1 MRYRALPLLA
11 VLALFSVAVVVP
23 FLPAARRQSQ
33 GFALEVTLAS
43 TKSGRV
49 QVYFDRGNGIVE
61 DDSSTL
67 PLPEGAAPRRYRL
80 PMPGDVIRAIRFD
93 PIDRDGIVTLADP
106 CVVDPDGRRV
116 RTLALSA
123 FKAANQIQSLRQG
136 GGSLEIVVP
145 PGGGDP
151 QLSVDF
157 GPPLQFRRSWGRIA
171 AQDAERAAAVFAAC
185 LLAAAAFR
193 FSGALRRG
201 WGSAGRWFAAR
212 PGLALMAAA
221 AAAVAASS
229 YPVIFFG
236 RSYVSPQYGAPLLYD
251 GDPTLPGYRD
261 PNPVDVRGS
270 DVGAII
276 WQSVPYSAIQHRA
289 LLRDRELPVWN
300 RYDSTGT
307 PLLGQGQSMFGDPLH
322 FLAIAADGAA
332 WAWDVKYLAAKWLFA
347 FGLGWLVFSL
357 VRHLPSAL
365 LVAAASPFVGFFVY
379 RVNHPAIFSLCYS
392 PWPLLCWVAIAGARG
407 WRGSVPWYCGLIVA
421 NVALIDSGT
430 AKEAY
435 MLLLSMNAAG
445 ACVLLASSTP
455 LRVRLAK
462 CGAGVLAGGIFALL
476 TAPAW
481 YVFVETLGTSYTSYD
496 NVAAFQIQPSLLL
509 GAFDEAFYRTLEA
522 GRHVFNPSANFVVLA
537 GLLYFLATLR
547 SQFSDRAVAALAVF
561 SLLPA
566 SLAFG
571 FVPPDWVKG
580 WPLLSNIGHLDN
592 TFTCVL
598 IVLWAVLAGAGFSA
612 ASRRLGGP
620 EGRGDLAVA
629 GLLLFALVFQ
639 FTAFRQAVHRLNFG
653 ADTAL
658 MTLKV
663 GQSLPLTPFLAAY
676 LAVLIVAL
684 VAFGLLARRA
694 LREGRVGPAAG
705 VAMALCLLA
714 MLWRGG
720 MQVSTGFED
729 YVVAPGRRVDFRTKS
744 GAVEFLRQARESQP
758 SRAIG
763 LQNNLFPG
771 WSAMYGIETANGP
784 DALINRRY
792 RELLSIAPINSI
804 WDWRLYLSRDGIARA
819 RPFLDFLNVR
829 YYLDLRSDQA
839 ALGALLKPDR
849 MGDLDV
855 YESPTAWPRAFFTD
869 RVELYRDAPGLHG
882 AHPERGRPPVRRGA
896 GLRLHG
902 APGPWRP
909 HGQPARGPGRHSG
922 DRLPVDRGLDV
933 VLGRRAGRGSR
944 GPGGGLLAGISPR
957 RSRRAK
963 GPGIQGKPC
972 LRGSRGE
979 SWPSPDHGVIQA
991 AKLRVASRLL
1001 GRFAGSPG
1009 FRNPFPGRRPPERDR
1024 NCGGINLLNTMGP
1037 AANLGRPV

>member
-1 MRYRALPLLA
+1 MSFRALPLLA

-43 TKSGRV
+43 TKSGHV

-61 DDSSTL
+61 DDSSAL

-93 PIDRDGIVTLADP
+93 PIDRDGTVTLADP
-106 CVVDPDGRRV
+106 CIVDPDGRRV
-116 RTLALSA
+116 RPLALAA
-123 FKAANQIQSLRQG
+123 FKAANQIQSLRES
-136 GGSLEIVVP
+136 GGSLEIVVS
-145 PGGGDP
+145 PGGDDP

-157 GPPLQFRRSWGRIA
+157 GPPLEFHRSWGTIA
-171 AQDAERAAAVFAAC
+171 EQAAGRAAAVFAAC
-185 LLAAAAFR
+185 LLATAAFR
-193 FSGALRRG
+193 LSGALRRRWVG
-201 WGSAGRWFAAR
+201 AGRWLAAR
-212 PGLALMAAA
+212 PKIALMAAA

-229 YPVIFFG
+229 YPVLFFG

-261 PNPVDVRGS
+261 PKPVDVKGS

-289 LLRDRELPVWN
+289 LLRDHELPVWN

-322 FLAIAADGAA
+322 FLAIAANGAA
-332 WAWDVKYLAAKWLFA
+332 WAWDLKYLAAKWLFA
-347 FGLGWLVFSL
+347 FGLGWLAFSL

-365 LVAAASPFVGFFVY
+365 LVAAAAPFAGFFVY
-379 RVNHPAIFSLCYS
+379 RVNHPAIFSLCYA
-392 PWPLLCWVAIAGARG
+392 PWPLLCWVAVAGARE
-407 WRGSVPWYCGLIVA
+407 WRGAILWYCGLVVA
-421 NVALIDSGT
+421 NLALIDSGT

-445 ACVLLASSTP
+445 ACVLLASRTP
-455 LRVRLAK
+455 LRERLARL
-462 CGAGVLAGGIFALL
+462 GAGVVAGVIFAFLS
-476 TAPAW
+476 APSW
-481 YVFVETLGTSYTSYD
+481 YVFAGTLRSAYTSYD

-509 GAFDEAFYRTLEA
+509 GAFDEAFYRTLES
-522 GRHVFNPSANFVVLA
+522 GRHVFNPSANFVILA

-547 SQFSDRAVAALAVF
+547 SHFSNRAVAALAAF

-571 FVPPDWVKG
+571 FVPPEWVRG
-580 WPLLSNIGHLDN
+580 LPLLSNIGHLDN
-592 TFTCVL
+592 TFSCVL

-639 FTAFRQAVHRLNFG
+639 FTAYRHAVHRLNFG
-653 ADTAL
+653 GDTAL
-658 MTLKV
+658 MSLKV
-663 GQSLPLTPFLAAY
+663 GQSLPLGPFLAGY
-676 LAVLIVAL
+676 LAVLVIAL
-684 VAFGLLARRA
+684 AAFGLLAWRA
-694 LREGRVGPAAG
+694 LRGGRIGPAAG
-705 VAMALCLLA
+705 VAIALCLLA

-720 MQVSTGFED
+720 MQASAGFED
-729 YVVAPGRRVDFRTKS
+729 YVVAPGRRVDFRAPS
-744 GAVEFLRQARESQP
+744 GAVQFLRQALEIQP

-792 RELLSIAPINSI
+792 RELVEIAPIRRI

-819 RPFLDFLNVR
+819 RPFLDMLNVR
-829 YYLDLRSDQA
+829 YYVDLRSDQA
-839 ALGALLKPDR
+839 ALGALLRPVR

-869 RVELYRDAPGLHG
+869 RVELYSDARDFMALLQNGDGRPFAAAQASDSAARQALGGILGKPPEGRAVVPATGYRLTEDSTSFSVDAP
-882 AHPERGRPPVRRGA
+882 AA
-896 GLRLHG
+896 G
-902 APGPWRP
+902 
-909 HGQPARGPGRHSG
+909 
-922 DRLPVDRGLDV
+922 VV
-933 VLGRRAGRGSR
+933 VLTEAYWPGYPRGEVDGRKAGVIRINHAFEGIAVEAGHHRITVSYRPRNFAWIIAGSAASLAVLAFVLVLAIRAGR
-944 GPGGGLLAGISPR
+944 PR
-957 RSRRAK
+957 
-963 GPGIQGKPC
+963 
-972 LRGSRGE
+972 
-979 SWPSPDHGVIQA
+979 A
-991 AKLRVASRLL
+991 ARTALTS
-1001 GRFAGSPG
+1001 
-1009 FRNPFPGRRPPERDR
+1009 
-1024 NCGGINLLNTMGP
+1024 
-1037 AANLGRPV
+1037 